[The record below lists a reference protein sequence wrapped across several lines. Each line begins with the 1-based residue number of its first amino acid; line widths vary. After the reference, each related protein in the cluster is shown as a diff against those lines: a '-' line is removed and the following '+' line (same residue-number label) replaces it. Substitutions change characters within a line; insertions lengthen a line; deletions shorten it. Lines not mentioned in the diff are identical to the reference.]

1 MTDLRFDDK
10 VVVVTGGGRGIGR
23 GHALLL
29 AAKGARVVIADNGA
43 DIAGR
48 ACAWRPADA
57 VVEEIAQAGGRA
69 VACSA
74 SVADEAGAQS
84 IIDTAVDA
92 FGRIDAVINNAGVH
106 DPGRFETLS
115 LDRIRTM
122 LDVHYFGTLFV
133 SRAAWPHLVD
143 AGRGRIVNTVSEAML
158 GGIPELTSYGA
169 AKGAVWG
176 LTRNLATEGAAHGIG
191 VNAIAPRAYTR
202 MSASQGRQLAE
213 LYGMSE
219 DMMAEINASMPPELC
234 APEAVFLSHESCSCN
249 GEVLLTGMGGV
260 SRLAVVRTQG
270 IWKQA
275 LSAEDV
281 AEDLDQIMN
290 VDDAYVT
297 EVTRS
302 VL

>member
-1 MTDLRFDDK
+1 MSDLRFDDR

-29 AAKGARVVIADNGA
+29 AAKGACVVVADNGA
-43 DIAGR
+43 DIDGR
-48 ACAWRPADA
+48 ACASRPADS

-69 VACSA
+69 VACNA
-74 SVADEAGAQS
+74 SVADESGAQTVV
-84 IIDTAVDA
+84 DTAVDE
-92 FGRIDAVINNAGVH
+92 FGRIDAVVNNAGIH
-106 DPGRFETLS
+106 DPGLFETLPE
-115 LDRIRTM
+115 DRVRGM

-133 SRAAWPHLVD
+133 ARAAWPHFVK
-143 AGRGRIVNTVSEAML
+143 AGTGRIVNTVSEAML

-176 LTRNLATEGAAHGIG
+176 LTRNLATEGAAHGIA

-234 APEAVFLSHESCSCN
+234 APAAAFLAHESCPLN

-270 IWKQA
+270 IWKQP
-275 LSAEDV
+275 LTVEDIAEN
-281 AEDLDQIMN
+281 LDQIMS

-297 EVTRS
+297 EATRS